1 MKISQM
7 LKVLGLALLIAALG
21 SAIQAGSPSPPAGMV
36 LIPAGSFEMG
46 DNFNEGYPDERP
58 VHTVMVS
65 GFYMD
70 KFEVTKE
77 LWDEV
82 ADWAGDHGYDIRPE
96 DGDGKAPDHPV
107 LYISWYE
114 AVKCAN
120 ARSEKEG
127 LTPAYYT
134 DSSHSTG
141 YRRGSIDLSIDDVKW
156 DANGYRLATE
166 AEWEKAAHGGLE
178 GKRYPW
184 GDKAPV
190 CEDGV
195 RNGARF
201 DDDNRCDDVGT
212 APVGTYSPNGYGV
225 YDMAGNVLE
234 WVWDWY
240 DSDYYEVSPQSD
252 PRGSLD
258 GSDRVSRGG
267 SWYNYAIFCRVAL
280 RFNDW
285 PGYSG
290 EYFLGFRLVRTAP

>member
-46 DNFNEGYPDERP
+46 DNFNEGYSDERP

-141 YRRGSIDLSIDDVKW
+141 YRR
-156 DANGYRLATE
+156 
-166 AEWEKAAHGGLE
+166 
-178 GKRYPW
+178 
-184 GDKAPV
+184 
-190 CEDGV
+190 
-195 RNGARF
+195 
-201 DDDNRCDDVGT
+201 VGT

-252 PRGSLD
+252 PRGSLA

-267 SWYNYAIFCRVAL
+267 SWYNYASFCRVAL
-280 RFNDW
+280 RFNDR